1 MKKNNTFFSV
11 IKNKYLL
18 TALVFIIWILFF
30 DKNDLFTQRDRKNEL
45 TKLENSA
52 DYYQSEIEKTKK
64 ELADIQNNP
73 AALEKFAREKFYLK
87 RPNEEIFIVESET
100 AENN

>member
-1 MKKNNTFFSV
+1 MKNKTPFFRI

-52 DYYQSEIEKTKK
+52 AYYQSEIELTKK

-87 RPNEEIFIVESET
+87 RHNEEIFIVEPENSEK
-100 AENN
+100 N